1 MSAQR
6 LVLAVDF
13 GQTAC
18 KAAYVDASGTF
29 VAIGRAASRGLPG
42 HGFGPEDGER
52 IWQTFVAAVRSANAE
67 AAEKSGNA
75 DQFADHPGHRS
86 QNVAGAGVA
95 PLAIALSS
103 RIGLGVYLDDAN
115 QPIAVPAAAREE
127 LADEL
132 DLVYTAAP
140 WDDDTLGSYAPLLIA
155 RAIRFRALTPDP
167 WRRVR
172 RVGAFHD
179 WLLFRLTGRWSTN
192 PATGPSAMAWPAQAR
207 TLLGLP
213 DDALPEITDF
223 PGIVGGL
230 TRRAADALG
239 LPRGTPVVAGYH
251 DGSAATLGVG
261 VRDDGDACITLGTS
275 VALRVVRNGPISGW
289 FRYAIAPGRLAWMRG
304 LEFAFAQI
312 DQVAA
317 HLAGLGETARPEAI
331 STAHQELTRPAVT
344 VPPGS
349 NGLALPVLPPD
360 TMAARLDAVRAAEA
374 HGFPPG
380 AIYRAAL
387 EGLALGVAGLAE
399 RAREAN
405 LRSRRY
411 VATGGGTNNPLL
423 IEMLSAVLGQP
434 IEIGDVEGGIRGA
447 AIAAAVGAGCYDNLD
462 QATLAMVPEWPSYR
476 ATTSLT
482 STYQAILAQ
491 TPFEPD
497 PWEPRPY
504 WRLLP
509 T

>member
-52 IWQTFVAAVRSANAE
+52 IWQTFVAAVHAANAE
-67 AAEKSGNA
+67 PVEKSGNA
-75 DQFADHPGHRS
+75 DQFADRPGHRS
-86 QNVAGAGVA
+86 PVAGSGAA

-115 QPIAVPAAAREE
+115 QPIAVPEAASEE

-132 DLVYTAAP
+132 DLICTAAP
-140 WDDDTLGSYAPLLIA
+140 WDDDALGSYAPLLVA
-155 RAIRFRALTPDP
+155 RALRFRALAPNL
-167 WRRVR
+167 WHRVR

-179 WLLFRLTGRWSTN
+179 WLLLRLTGRWATN

-207 TLLGLP
+207 KLLGLP
-213 DDALPEITDF
+213 EDALPEITDF
-223 PGIVGGL
+223 SGIVGGL
-230 TRRAADALG
+230 TRGAADALG
-239 LPRGTPVVAGYH
+239 LPEGTPVVAGYH

-261 VRDDGDACITLGTS
+261 VRNDGDACITLGTS

-317 HLAGLGETARPEAI
+317 NLAGLGETVRPEAI

-360 TMAARLDAVRAAEA
+360 TMATRLDAVRAAEA
-374 HGFPPG
+374 HGFSPG

-405 LRSRRY
+405 LRPLRY

-423 IEMLSAVLGQP
+423 VEMLSAVLRQP

-447 AIAAAVGAGCYDNLD
+447 AIAASVGASLYPNLD
-462 QATLAMVPEWPSYR
+462 AASAAMIPRWPSRSAPRSVVEAYR
-476 ATTSLT
+476 P
-482 STYQAILAQ
+482 IVER
-491 TPFEPD
+491 TPIEPD
-497 PWEPRPY
+497 PWETRPY